1 MFVMESPEK
10 ALIDYGHQ
18 RLEALEEALEE
29 NRKILLEELE
39 SSKDVEAIATAATL
53 QLFNMEKLVEEEV
66 TEADNNLDYIEN
78 LLDNR
83 VEREVIG
90 VPGEGLESED
100 PKDEFEKEEDE
111 VLETLR
117 LALSE
122 EDDEGWSKDE
132 GVVEEEEMVFSKVN
146 VGETMVCE
154 DEMKKEVKVE
164 AMIQEKGEGKDS
176 SRKRK
181 REEEDD
187 EVDGNTAKRFCS
199 WRTWMADIFS
209 SWFSFNFEYFVEL
222 YNGLSDVFVRAT

>member
-100 PKDEFEKEEDE
+100 PKDVFEKEEDE

-122 EDDEGWSKDE
+122 GDDEGWSKDE
-132 GVVEEEEMVFSKVN
+132 GVVEEEMVFSKVN
-146 VGETMVCE
+146 VGEAMVCE
-154 DEMKKEVKVE
+154 DEMEKEVKVE
-164 AMIQEKGEGKDS
+164 VKIQEEGEGKDS

-199 WRTWMADIFS
+199 WRTWVADIFS

>member
-122 EDDEGWSKDE
+122 GDDEGWSKDE
-132 GVVEEEEMVFSKVN
+132 GVVEEEMVFSKVN
-146 VGETMVCE
+146 VGEAMVCE
-154 DEMKKEVKVE
+154 DGMEKEVKVE
-164 AMIQEKGEGKDS
+164 VKIQEEGKDS

-181 REEEDD
+181 REEEDE

>member
-122 EDDEGWSKDE
+122 GDDEGWSKDE
-132 GVVEEEEMVFSKVN
+132 GVETAEVIEE
-146 VGETMVCE
+146 
-154 DEMKKEVKVE
+154 
-164 AMIQEKGEGKDS
+164 
-176 SRKRK
+176 
-181 REEEDD
+181 
-187 EVDGNTAKRFCS
+187 
-199 WRTWMADIFS
+199 
-209 SWFSFNFEYFVEL
+209 
-222 YNGLSDVFVRAT
+222 RA

>member
-83 VEREVIG
+83 VEREV
-90 VPGEGLESED
+90 VVVAGEGLQSED

-122 EDDEGWSKDE
+122 GDDEGWSKDE
-132 GVVEEEEMVFSKVN
+132 GVVEEEMVFSKVN
-146 VGETMVCE
+146 VGEAMVCE
-154 DEMKKEVKVE
+154 DGMEKEVKVDVK
-164 AMIQEKGEGKDS
+164 IQEEGKDS

-199 WRTWMADIFS
+199 WRTWVADIFS

>member
-90 VPGEGLESED
+90 VAGEGLQSED

-111 VLETLR
+111 VLD
-117 LALSE
+117 SE
-122 EDDEGWSKDE
+122 SLKSD
-132 GVVEEEEMVFSKVN
+132 M
-146 VGETMVCE
+146 M
-154 DEMKKEVKVE
+154 
-164 AMIQEKGEGKDS
+164 EGKLS
-176 SRKRK
+176 
-181 REEEDD
+181 
-187 EVDGNTAKRFCS
+187 
-199 WRTWMADIFS
+199 
-209 SWFSFNFEYFVEL
+209 
-222 YNGLSDVFVRAT
+222 GLRNWQ

>member
-90 VPGEGLESED
+90 VAGEGLQSED

-111 VLETLR
+111 VFDCNL
-117 LALSE
+117 
-122 EDDEGWSKDE
+122 
-132 GVVEEEEMVFSKVN
+132 V
-146 VGETMVCE
+146 
-154 DEMKKEVKVE
+154 
-164 AMIQEKGEGKDS
+164 
-176 SRKRK
+176 
-181 REEEDD
+181 
-187 EVDGNTAKRFCS
+187 
-199 WRTWMADIFS
+199 
-209 SWFSFNFEYFVEL
+209 
-222 YNGLSDVFVRAT
+222 

>member
-90 VPGEGLESED
+90 VAGEGLESED
-100 PKDEFEKEEDE
+100 PKDDFEKEEDE

-122 EDDEGWSKDE
+122 GDD
-132 GVVEEEEMVFSKVN
+132 
-146 VGETMVCE
+146 
-154 DEMKKEVKVE
+154 
-164 AMIQEKGEGKDS
+164 
-176 SRKRK
+176 
-181 REEEDD
+181 
-187 EVDGNTAKRFCS
+187 
-199 WRTWMADIFS
+199 
-209 SWFSFNFEYFVEL
+209 
-222 YNGLSDVFVRAT
+222 

>member
-90 VPGEGLESED
+90 VAGKGLQPED
-100 PKDEFEKEEDE
+100 PKDEFGKEEDE

-122 EDDEGWSKDE
+122 GNGEGWCKDE
-132 GVVEEEEMVFSKVN
+132 GVVEEEMVFSKVN
-146 VGETMVCE
+146 VGEAMVCE
-154 DEMKKEVKVE
+154 DGMEKEVKVE
-164 AMIQEKGEGKDS
+164 VKIQEEGKDS

-199 WRTWMADIFS
+199 WRTWVADIFS

>member
-90 VPGEGLESED
+90 VAGKGLQPED
-100 PKDEFEKEEDE
+100 PKDEFGKEEDE

-122 EDDEGWSKDE
+122 GNGEGWCKDE
-132 GVVEEEEMVFSKVN
+132 GVVEEEMVFSKVN
-146 VGETMVCE
+146 VGEAMVCE
-154 DEMKKEVKVE
+154 DGMEKEVKVE
-164 AMIQEKGEGKDS
+164 VKIQEEGKDS

-199 WRTWMADIFS
+199 WRTWVVDIFS

>member
-90 VPGEGLESED
+90 VAGEGLQSED

-122 EDDEGWSKDE
+122 GDDEGWSKDE
-132 GVVEEEEMVFSKVN
+132 GVVEEEMVFSKVN
-146 VGETMVCE
+146 VGEAMVCE
-154 DEMKKEVKVE
+154 DEMEKEVKVE
-164 AMIQEKGEGKDS
+164 VKIQEEGKDS

-199 WRTWMADIFS
+199 WRTWVADIFPLLVQ
-209 SWFSFNFEYFVEL
+209 FQL
-222 YNGLSDVFVRAT
+222 

>member
-83 VEREVIG
+83 VEREVIVVAG
-90 VPGEGLESED
+90 KGLQPED
-100 PKDEFEKEEDE
+100 PKDEFGKEEDE

-122 EDDEGWSKDE
+122 GNGEGWCKDE
-132 GVVEEEEMVFSKVN
+132 GVVEEEMVFSKVN
-146 VGETMVCE
+146 VGEAMVCE
-154 DEMKKEVKVE
+154 DGMEKEVKVE
-164 AMIQEKGEGKDS
+164 VKIQEEGKDS

-187 EVDGNTAKRFCS
+187 EVDGNRAKRFCS

>member
-90 VPGEGLESED
+90 VAGEGLQSED

-122 EDDEGWSKDE
+122 GDDEGWSKDE
-132 GVVEEEEMVFSKVN
+132 GVVEEEMVFSKVN
-146 VGETMVCE
+146 VGEAMVCE
-154 DEMKKEVKVE
+154 DGMEKEVKVE
-164 AMIQEKGEGKDS
+164 VKIQEEGKDS

-199 WRTWMADIFS
+199 WRTWVADIFPLLVQ
-209 SWFSFNFEYFVEL
+209 FQL
-222 YNGLSDVFVRAT
+222 

>member
-90 VPGEGLESED
+90 VAGEGLQSED
-100 PKDEFEKEEDE
+100 PKDEFEKEEDK

-122 EDDEGWSKDE
+122 GDDEGWSKDE
-132 GVVEEEEMVFSKVN
+132 GVVEEEMVFSKVN
-146 VGETMVCE
+146 VGEAMVCE
-154 DEMKKEVKVE
+154 DGMEKEVKVDVK
-164 AMIQEKGEGKDS
+164 IQEEGKDS